1 MSNDE
6 HLICPRHGVYWG
18 NSHDRCPVCRQERM
32 NENMEGLM
40 SKYQCNKCKGSR
52 FKTVDKANGV
62 YRCRKCGTLSTP
74 QQPAKMVE
82 D

>member
-1 MSNDE
+1 
-6 HLICPRHGVYWG
+6 
-18 NSHDRCPVCRQERM
+18 M